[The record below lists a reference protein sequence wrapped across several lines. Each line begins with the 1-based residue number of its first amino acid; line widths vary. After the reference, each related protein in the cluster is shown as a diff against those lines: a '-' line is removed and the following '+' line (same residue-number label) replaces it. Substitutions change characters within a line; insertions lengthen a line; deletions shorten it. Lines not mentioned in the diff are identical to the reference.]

1 MIATEKIESIISNL
15 PTAAGVYTY
24 KDKKG
29 TPIYVGKAVNLKNR
43 IRSYFRGDVSIKTAM
58 MLRHAADIEYT
69 IVNNEME
76 ALLLEANL
84 IKKHKPRY
92 NILLMDDKHFPYL
105 KITWGE
111 KYPRIVKTRRVVHDG
126 SQYFGPYLDS
136 DLNVILRFINNYFKL
151 RKRPKP
157 MFRDRPC
164 LNYSIGL
171 CYGPCQGLISPK
183 DYKKI
188 VEQVAEFLSGKTY
201 QLSQNIKKQM
211 VAYSQNLEYEKAQ
224 EMKVLYNSL
233 QSISEKQVA
242 ISTKGENQDMIV
254 AVRES
259 EIKGLV
265 KIEDSP
271 VLSKDHDEYL
281 AIIRLTVRDGKL
293 INKDAVLLT
302 GYSIEEG
309 LESYISQY
317 YLKVYSQVSD
327 DMPDSIVL
335 SRPID
340 DIGCIVEY
348 FADKGKK
355 VKIVNPKGARLRQ
368 FADIAV
374 ANAKDMI
381 EQKRYQYMLTGKA

>member
-1 MIATEKIESIISNL
+1 MIATDKIESIISNL
-15 PTAAGVYTY
+15 PTSAGVYTY
-24 KDKKG
+24 KDRNG

-43 IRSYFRGDVSIKTAM
+43 IRSYFRGDVSIKTAT

-76 ALLLEANL
+76 ALLLESNL

-126 SQYFGPYLDS
+126 SQYFGPYLDG
-136 DLNVILRFINNYFKL
+136 DLNVILRFINNYFRL

-211 VAYSQNLEYEKAQ
+211 VAYSQNLEFEKAQ

-259 EIKGLV
+259 EIGGLV
-265 KIEDSP
+265 RIEDSP
-271 VLSKDHDEYL
+271 VLTKEHDEYL

-335 SRPID
+335 SHPID

-355 VKIVNPKGARLRQ
+355 VKIVYPKGARLRQ

-381 EQKRYQYMLTGKA
+381 EQKRYQYMLTGKV